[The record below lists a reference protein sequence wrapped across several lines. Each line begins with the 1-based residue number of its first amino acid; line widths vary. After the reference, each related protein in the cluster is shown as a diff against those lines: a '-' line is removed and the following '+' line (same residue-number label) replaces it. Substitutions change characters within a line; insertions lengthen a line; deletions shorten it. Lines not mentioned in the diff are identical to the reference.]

1 MTGLTGW
8 LTAAAVFFFG
18 LIIQS
23 AIIIGME
30 RKRPAK
36 LAAWLTISLLFPY
49 VGFMVSMFFGRTITG
64 RIKRLLPYESQGWLA
79 ARKSSLCAQQTSDIG
94 TVHFAGE
101 TKLFTLLT
109 AEQSQQITLRN
120 QTKVLTNGEA
130 NYDTLLTSITNAKRH
145 IHLDY
150 YTIRDDEIGR
160 RFLRLLTEKAS
171 EGVEVRVL
179 FDGVGSYRLSRSY
192 VKQLEA
198 GGVQVFC
205 FLPPY
210 KAVFRKLL
218 NNRNHSKIAV
228 IDGTIGFVGGMNIGD
243 EYLGKEK
250 KLGFWRDTQ
259 LQLEGDSVYWLQ
271 ELFMKDWAFATGKR
285 LNPAGYMP
293 AHAVQATGGAVLIV
307 SSGPDRNGAP
317 ILETVFAAVTAA
329 RSRIYLTTPYF
340 IPDASLL
347 TALCI
352 AAKSGIDVRVII
364 PGIADTQLVLW
375 ATLSYVEP
383 LLQSGVKVYRYQKGF
398 IHAKVL
404 LVDQMV
410 ASVGTANMDMR
421 SFHSNYEQNAMLFDE
436 AVIARL
442 DRDFAQ
448 DMLDSEQLELK
459 SFRQRPRMEKV
470 KEAAAQLL
478 SPLL

>member
-1 MTGLTGW
+1 MTGW

-18 LIIQS
+18 LIIQLV
-23 AIIIGME
+23 IIIVLE

-36 LAAWLTISLLFPY
+36 LAAWLTISLLLPY
-49 VGFMVSMFFGRTITG
+49 AGFMARLILGRTITG
-64 RIKRLLPYESQGWLA
+64 RVKRLLPYESQGWLK
-79 ARKSSLCAQQTSDIG
+79 ARNSSLCAQQASDAG
-94 TVHFAGE
+94 NANFAGE
-101 TKLFTLLT
+101 KKLYTLLT
-109 AEQSQQITLRN
+109 AEPGQQITLRN
-120 QTKVLTNGEA
+120 RTKVLTNGEA
-130 NYDTLLTSITNAKRH
+130 NYETILTSITNAKHH

-160 RFLRLLTEKAS
+160 RFLALLTKKAN

-179 FDGVGSYRLSRSY
+179 FDGVGSYRLSQSY
-192 VKQLEA
+192 VKQLKA
-198 GGVQVFC
+198 GGVQAFC
-205 FLPPY
+205 FLSFY
-210 KAVFRKLL
+210 QSIFKKLL

-228 IDGTIGFVGGMNIGD
+228 IDGTVGFVGGMNIGD

-271 ELFMKDWAFATGKR
+271 ELFLKDWAFAAGER
-285 LNPAGYMP
+285 LNPSGYMP
-293 AHAVQATGGAVLIV
+293 PHAVSEAEEAVLIV
-307 SSGPDRNGAP
+307 SSGPDRSGAP
-317 ILETVFAAVTAA
+317 ILETVFAAVSAA
-329 RSRIYLTTPYF
+329 QSRIYLTTPYF

-347 TALCI
+347 AALCT
-352 AAKSGIDVRVII
+352 AAKSGVDVRIII

-383 LLQSGVKVYRYQKGF
+383 LLQSGVKVYRYRKGF

-410 ASVGTANMDMR
+410 AAVGTANMDMR

-448 DMLDSEQLELK
+448 DLLDSEQLALE
-459 SFRQRPRMEKV
+459 SFRQRPRVEKL

>member
-1 MTGLTGW
+1 MTGW

-36 LAAWLTISLLFPY
+36 LAAWLTISLLLPY
-49 VGFMVSMFFGRTITG
+49 VGFAVRMLLGRTLKSRDKT
-64 RIKRLLPYESQGWLA
+64 LLQYESQGWLA
-79 ARKSSLCAQQTSDIG
+79 ARNSSLCAQQASDIG
-94 TVHFAGE
+94 NVHFAEE
-101 TKLFTLLT
+101 TKLYTLLT
-109 AEQSQQITLRN
+109 AEPGQQITLRN
-120 QTKVLTNGEA
+120 RTKILTNGEA
-130 NYDTLLTSITNAKRH
+130 NFDTILTSITNAKHH

-160 RFLRLLTEKAS
+160 RFLGLLTAKAS
-171 EGVEVRVL
+171 EGVEVRIL

-192 VKQLEA
+192 VKQLKA
-198 GGVQVFC
+198 GGVQAFC

-210 KAVFRKLL
+210 KAIFKRLL

-228 IDGTIGFVGGMNIGD
+228 IDGTVGFVGGMNIGD

-271 ELFMKDWAFATGKR
+271 ELFLKDWAFAAGER
-285 LNPAGYMP
+285 LSPSRYMP
-293 AHAVQATGGAVLIV
+293 YHEQGGPQEAVLIV
-307 SSGPDRNGAP
+307 SSGPDRSGAP
-317 ILETVFAAVTAA
+317 ILETMFAAVSAA
-329 RSRIYLTTPYF
+329 KSRIYLTTPYF

-347 TALCI
+347 AALCT

-364 PGIADTQLVLW
+364 PGVADTQLVLW
-375 ATLSYVEP
+375 ATLSYIEP
-383 LLQSGVKVYRYQKGF
+383 LLSSGVKVYRYQKGF

-448 DMLDSEQLELK
+448 DLLDSEQITLE
-459 SFRQRPRMEKV
+459 SFQQRSKTEKL
-470 KEAAAQLL
+470 KEAISQLL
-478 SPLL
+478 SPFL